1 MNRVEMTTLSNMS
14 EVRSVVARDDIF
26 SRRIR
31 EQWTGQSGRRL
42 DALIAGCGWPEPLQ
56 LELDEMEARVT
67 GIDEDLP
74 ALRASTSARKDLDS
88 WSLGDLRSVPVPPRA
103 FDIVYVSFL
112 LERIEHP
119 ELVLDRLLT
128 GLRPGGLL
136 LLQMRDRTS
145 AYGTYDR
152 LMPSALRR
160 LLWRRFAPDGAVGPL
175 PPCYGQITSREG
187 MHSFC
192 LTRGLMVTD
201 DASATS
207 GPALRGP
214 LGGLVRTA
222 CSLLETLSRG
232 RWPASRDEII
242 MVIRK
247 PQSHFARLI

>member
-1 MNRVEMTTLSNMS
+1 MS
-14 EVRSVVARDDIF
+14 EVRSVVSRDDMF

-31 EQWTGQSGRRL
+31 EQWTAQSGRRL
-42 DALIAGCGWPEPLQ
+42 DVLIAGCGWPEPLE
-56 LELDEMEARVT
+56 LELDQVEARVT

-74 ALRASTSARKDLDS
+74 ALRASTSMRKDLHS
-88 WSLGDLRSVPVPPRA
+88 WALGDLRSVPVPPRS

-136 LLQMRDRTS
+136 LLRMRDRSS
-145 AYGTYDR
+145 AYGTLDR
-152 LMPSALRR
+152 LTPTALRR
-160 LLWRRFAPDGAVGPL
+160 LLWHRFVPAGALGPL
-175 PPCYGQITSREG
+175 PPFYGPVTSREG

-201 DASATS
+201 DTSATS
-207 GPALRGP
+207 GPALSGP
-214 LGGLVRTA
+214 MGRVARAA
-222 CSLLETLSRG
+222 CSVLESLSRG
-232 RWPASRDEII
+232 RRPSSHDEII

-247 PQSHFARLI
+247 PHSHFTRVI

>member
-67 GIDEDLP
+67 GIDEDPP

-175 PPCYGQITSREG
+175 PPCYGQITSRE
-187 MHSFC
+187 
-192 LTRGLMVTD
+192 
-201 DASATS
+201 DALLLPDPRAHGDRRRLRHQRTGAARPAGRA
-207 GPALRGP
+207 GPHR
-214 LGGLVRTA
+214 
-222 CSLLETLSRG
+222 LLAAG
-232 RWPASRDEII
+232 DPVQGA
-242 MVIRK
+242 V
-247 PQSHFARLI
+247 ARLPR

>member
-1 MNRVEMTTLSNMS
+1 MS
-14 EVRSVVARDDIF
+14 EVRSVVTRDDMF

-42 DALIAGCGWPEPLQ
+42 DVLIAGCGWPEPLE
-56 LELDEMEARVT
+56 LELDQMEARVI

-88 WSLGDLRSVPVPPRA
+88 WALGDLRSVPVPPRS
-103 FDIVYVSFL
+103 FDIVHVSFL

-136 LLQMRDRTS
+136 LLQMRDRAS
-145 AYGTYDR
+145 AYGACDR
-152 LMPSALRR
+152 LLPAALRR
-160 LLWRRFAPDGAVGPL
+160 TLWHRFAPSGTVGPL
-175 PPCYGQITSREG
+175 PPFYGQITSREG

-201 DASATS
+201 DTSATS

-214 LGGLVRTA
+214 LGKLARAA
-222 CSLLETLSRG
+222 CSAMETFSRG
-232 RWPASRDEII
+232 RWPASHDEII

-247 PQSHFARLI
+247 PHSHFARLI

>member
-1 MNRVEMTTLSNMS
+1 MS
-14 EVRSVVARDDIF
+14 EVRSVVSQDDMF

-42 DALIAGCGWPEPLQ
+42 DILVAGCGWPDPLN
-56 LELDEMEARVT
+56 LERIEARVI

-74 ALRASTSARKDLDS
+74 TLRASTSARKDLDS
-88 WSLGDLRSVPVPPRA
+88 WALGDLRSVPVPPRA
-103 FDIVYVSFL
+103 FDVVHVSFL

-136 LLQMRDRTS
+136 LMRMRDRAS
-145 AYGTYDR
+145 AYGTCDR
-152 LMPSALRR
+152 LLPSGLRR
-160 LLWRRFAPDGAVGPL
+160 LLWRGFAPEGAVGPL
-175 PPCYGQITSREG
+175 PPFYGEVTSREG

-201 DASATS
+201 DVSAVS
-207 GPALRGP
+207 GPALSGPRRG
-214 LGGLVRTA
+214 LARLA
-222 CSLLETLSRG
+222 CSLVESASRG
-232 RWPASRDEII
+232 RRSAAHDEIA
-242 MVIRK
+242 MVVRK